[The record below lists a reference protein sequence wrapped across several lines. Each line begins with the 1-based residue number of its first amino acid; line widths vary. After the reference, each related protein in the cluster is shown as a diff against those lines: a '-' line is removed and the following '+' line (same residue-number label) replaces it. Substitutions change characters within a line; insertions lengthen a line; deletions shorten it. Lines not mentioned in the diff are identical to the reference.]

1 MNNILV
7 DKVKL
12 CGEVVI
18 DDLDYSSYEIEKYS
32 TITINIKKPKYKE
45 YVFDLEENA
54 HLIINKFY
62 EEKEISEN
70 ITINLNG
77 LNSRVDYNFSTIT
90 YDNQKYVIN
99 INHNNKNTISNVIN
113 HGVVM
118 NDSKLLFEVNSSVK
132 KGNKGSKLNQESK
145 IIVMSSNNSIIK
157 PNLFIDEYDV
167 DAVHS
172 ATIGKFRND
181 EIFYLKTK
189 GLSEK
194 DAISLL
200 IKGFLEGHIGR

>member
-1 MNNILV
+1 MNNIVV

-18 DDLDYSSYEIEKYS
+18 DDLDYNLYEIEKDS
-32 TITINIKKPKYKE
+32 IVKINIKNVKYKE
-45 YVFDLEENA
+45 YEFNLEENA
-54 HLIINKFY
+54 YLVINKLY
-62 EEKEISEN
+62 NEKEVDEN

-77 LNSRVDYNFSTIT
+77 LNSRVDYNFSTLT
-90 YDNQKYVIN
+90 FNNQKYVIN
-99 INHNNKNTISNVIN
+99 INHNNKGTISNVIN

-118 NDSKLLFEVNSSVK
+118 NDSELLFEVNSTVK
-132 KGNKGSKLNQESK
+132 KGNKASKLNQESK

-172 ATIGKFRND
+172 ATIGKFRKD
-181 EIFYLKTK
+181 EIFYLMTK
-189 GLSEK
+189 GLTEK

>member
-167 DAVHS
+167 DAFHS